1 MTDVGNFFE
10 SVSNAYGFFYP
21 TQVSIFKDGW
31 PLQYLATYWC
41 PTQRGEAI
49 RLTMPEG
56 ESDRLIDCY
65 LNEPAH
71 ERCRPSITSRA
82 MLQLQSLSPSMTL
95 IQNGIERTG
104 EGMGGRQGERC
115 TSVRMSEWVSEC
127 VRVLV

>member
-1 MTDVGNFFE
+1 MTDVGNFL
-10 SVSNAYGFFYP
+10 SVCQILMAS
-21 TQVSIFKDGW
+21 SIQLKSVFFKDGW
-31 PLQYLATYWC
+31 PLQYLASYRC

-49 RLTMPEG
+49 RLTLPEG

-95 IQNGIERTG
+95 IQNRIERTG
-104 EGMGGRQGERC
+104 EGMGGRRDERC
-115 TSVRMSEWVSEC
+115 TSVRMSVWVSEC